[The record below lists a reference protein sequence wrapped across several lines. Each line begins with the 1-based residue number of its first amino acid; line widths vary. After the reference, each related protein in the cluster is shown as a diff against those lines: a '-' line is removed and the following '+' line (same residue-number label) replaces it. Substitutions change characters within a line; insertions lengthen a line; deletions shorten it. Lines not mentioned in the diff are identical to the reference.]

1 MTVQEA
7 LKYIKLFREDWDR
20 DSKTKNAMALD
31 VSVKALEKQI
41 AKKPIYKPAN
51 AIYKRPHCPLCNREL
66 YAWNFQSGHCNCGQT
81 IDCWENEG
89 L

>member
-1 MTVQEA
+1 MTREEAIKELQAGYLGDTEEIVQA
-7 LKYIKLFREDWDR
+7 KHMGI
-20 DSKTKNAMALD
+20 
-31 VSVKALEKQI
+31 KALEKQI

-51 AIYKRPHCPLCNREL
+51 AIYQRPYCPLCNREL